1 MTTQRPIAYFVRALP
16 DARAE
21 RLSEVLDIRGGQ
33 AHPPSREALLA
44 EAAEA
49 TVLVVTY
56 LDHVD
61 RELLRGLPHLRHL
74 ASYGVGVNHI
84 DLEAC
89 RGRDILV
96 TNTPGVLTEAT
107 ADMAM
112 ALLLAA
118 TRRVAEAD
126 RTIRAGGWVEVNP
139 AWMLGTQVT
148 GKTLG
153 LVGFGRIGQA
163 VARRAAGF
171 EMQILYSN
179 PCQID
184 FAGARRVSLEAL
196 LRDSDFV
203 SLHVPLRRETE
214 NLLSRQRIFGMKRGA
229 VLVNTA
235 RGELVDDAA
244 LAEALASGHLAGAG
258 LDTFRAEPRVPEAF
272 LRLPNVVLT
281 PHLGSGT
288 RETRGAMSA
297 MVLEEI
303 VRVARGLPPRFRVA

>member
-1 MTTQRPIAYFVRALP
+1 VSTQRPIAYFVRALP
-16 DARAE
+16 DARVE
-21 RLSEVLDIRGGQ
+21 CLGGILDVRGG
-33 AHPPSREALLA
+33 RERPATREQLLA
-44 EAAEA
+44 EAADA
-49 TVLVVTY
+49 TVLAITY
-56 LDHVD
+56 LDRVD
-61 RELLRGLPHLRHL
+61 RDLLRGLPRLRHL

-89 RGRDILV
+89 SGRDILV

-118 TRRVAEAD
+118 ARRVAEAD
-126 RTIRAGGWVEVNP
+126 RRIRAGGWVEVNP

-171 EMQILYSN
+171 QMQILYAN
-179 PCQID
+179 PCQVD
-184 FAGARRVSLEAL
+184 FAGARRVSLESL

-203 SLHVPLRRETE
+203 SLHVPLTHETE
-214 NLLSRQRIFGMKRGA
+214 NLLSRRRIAGMKRGA

-235 RGELVDDAA
+235 RGDVVDDAA
-244 LAEALASGHLAGAG
+244 LAEALASGHLGAAG
-258 LDTFRAEPRVPEAF
+258 LDTFRAEPRVPDAF
-272 LRLPNVVLT
+272 LRLPNIVLT

-297 MVLEEI
+297 MVLDEI
-303 VRVARGLPPRFRVA
+303 MRVARGWPPLFRVA

>member
-1 MTTQRPIAYFVRALP
+1 
-16 DARAE
+16 
-21 RLSEVLDIRGGQ
+21 
-33 AHPPSREALLA
+33 
-44 EAAEA
+44 
-49 TVLVVTY
+49 
-56 LDHVD
+56 
-61 RELLRGLPHLRHL
+61 
-74 ASYGVGVNHI
+74 
-84 DLEAC
+84 
-89 RGRDILV
+89 
-96 TNTPGVLTEAT
+96 
-107 ADMAM
+107 MAM

-139 AWMLGTQVT
+139 AWMLGTGLT

-153 LVGFGRIGQA
+153 IVGFGRIGQA

-171 EMQILYSN
+171 QMQILYAN
-179 PCQID
+179 PSQVD
-184 FAGARRVSLEAL
+184 FVGARKVSLEAL

-214 NLLSRQRIFGMKRGA
+214 NLLSRGRIYGMKRGA

-244 LAEALASGHLAGAG
+244 LAEALASGHLSAAG

-272 LRLPNVVLT
+272 LRLANVVLT

-297 MVLEEI
+297 MVLDEI
-303 VRVARGLPPRFRVA
+303 MRVARGWPPRFRAA